1 MRAAQRDPASG
12 GLKAMAQVLTFDLT
26 TLPPAASLRSVS
38 AAPAGIA
45 GRNALR
51 VELTESASAGEYGR
65 DYVDMPTFAVLP
77 AEFENGTISVDV
89 LARLNGHAP
98 DIARGFAGIA
108 YRIVGAGDRFE
119 CVYLRPLNGRPL
131 NPPPPRDK
139 RAVQYFAYPDW
150 RFERLRQEYQ
160 DGRYEA
166 GADIAADRWINL
178 AVHVDGLKL
187 RVEVDGKEVL
197 SLDQAKA
204 APVRGNVGLFVDIG
218 TVAFFS
224 RLRITGSDARRNSN

>member
-1 MRAAQRDPASG
+1 MQ
-12 GLKAMAQVLTFDLT
+12 TFDLT
-26 TLPPAASLRSVS
+26 TLPPGASLRSVS
-38 AAPAGIA
+38 AAPTTIA

-51 VELTESASAGEYGR
+51 VELTESVSAGVYGV

-77 AEFENGTISVDV
+77 AEFENGTISVDL

-98 DIARGFAGIA
+98 DIARGFSGIA
-108 YRIVGAGDRFE
+108 YRIVGAGDCFE

-204 APVRGNVGLFVDIG
+204 APVRGSVGLFVDIG

-224 RLRITGSDARRNSN
+224 RLRITESEVRQNSN

>member
-1 MRAAQRDPASG
+1 MR
-12 GLKAMAQVLTFDLT
+12 TFDLT
-26 TLPPAASLRSVS
+26 TLPPGASLRSVS
-38 AAPAGIA
+38 AAPTTIA

-51 VELTESASAGEYGR
+51 VELTESVSAGVYGV

-77 AEFENGTISVDV
+77 AEFENGTISVDL
-89 LARLNGHAP
+89 LARVNGHAP
-98 DIARGFAGIA
+98 EIARGFAGIA

-150 RFERLRQEYQ
+150 RFERLREEYP

-166 GADIAADRWINL
+166 GADIADDSWISL
-178 AVHVDGLKL
+178 AIHVEGLKL
-187 RVEVDGKEVL
+187 SVAVDGKEVL

-204 APVRGNVGLFVDIG
+204 APVRGSVGLFVDIG

-224 RLRITGSDARRNSN
+224 RLRITGSEVRQNSN